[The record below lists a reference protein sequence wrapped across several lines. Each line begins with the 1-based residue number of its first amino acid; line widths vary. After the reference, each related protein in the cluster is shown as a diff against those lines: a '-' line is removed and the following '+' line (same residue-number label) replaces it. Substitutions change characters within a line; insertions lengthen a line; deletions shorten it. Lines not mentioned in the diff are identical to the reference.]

1 MFVSMSDET
10 PAIGVIGGSGLYRI
24 EGLEEPEEL
33 IVETP
38 FGLPSDSI
46 VSGYFH
52 GRRVYFLPRHARGH
66 RLLPTELNHRAN
78 IFALRSLNVRWIFS
92 VGAVGSLQEQ
102 YRPRDIV
109 LPAQFFDRTSRRS
122 EWTFFGN
129 GIVAHIGFSDPV
141 SADLRAIISQE
152 ASNLGYTVHNGG
164 TYVNMDGPAFSTRA
178 ESEFHRRMGFDIIGM
193 TNLPEAKLARE
204 AEISLASINFVTDY
218 DCWKIE
224 DEPVSAQTII
234 GHLVANA
241 DTARKI
247 LPKVIDR
254 IPREANWP
262 EHRVLDFALV
272 TDRKL
277 WPEATV
283 KKLEVILER
292 FL

>member
-1 MFVSMSDET
+1 MSDGT
-10 PAIGVIGGSGLYRI
+10 PAIGIIGGSGLYQI
-24 EGLEEPEEL
+24 EGFEKPEEL
-33 IVETP
+33 VVDTP
-38 FGLPSDSI
+38 FGRPSDSLI
-46 VSGYFH
+46 SGYVND
-52 GRRVYFLPRHARGH
+52 RRVYFLPRHARGH

-78 IFALRSLNVRWIFS
+78 IFALRSLNVRWILS
-92 VGAVGSLQEQ
+92 VGAVGSLQEK

-109 LPAQFFDRTSRRS
+109 LPSQFFDRTSRRA

-129 GIVAHIGFSDPV
+129 GIVAHVGFADPV
-141 SADLRAIISQE
+141 STDLRTIVAEE
-152 ASNLGYTVHNGG
+152 ASILGYTVQNGG

-178 ESEFHRRMGFDIIGM
+178 ESEFHRKMGFDIIGM

-224 DEPVSAQTII
+224 DEPVSAQTVI

-241 DTARKI
+241 DAARKI
-247 LPKVIDR
+247 LPKVIER

-262 EHRVLDFALV
+262 EHRVLDFSLV
-272 TDRKL
+272 TDRSL

-283 KKLEVILER
+283 KKLGVILER

>member
-1 MFVSMSDET
+1 MSDGT
-10 PAIGVIGGSGLYRI
+10 PAIGVIGGSGLYQI
-24 EGLEEPEEL
+24 EGLERPEEL
-33 IVETP
+33 VVDTP
-38 FGLPSDSI
+38 FGPPSDSL
-46 VSGYFH
+46 VSGYVN
-52 GRRVYFLPRHARGH
+52 GRQIYFLPRHARGH

-78 IFALRSLNVRWIFS
+78 IFALRSLNVRWILS
-92 VGAVGSLQEQ
+92 LGAVGSLQEK

-109 LPAQFFDRTSRRS
+109 LPSQFFDRTSRRS
-122 EWTFFGN
+122 QWTFFGD
-129 GIVAHIGFSDPV
+129 GIVAHVGFSDPV
-141 SADLRAIISQE
+141 STNLRTIVAQE
-152 ASNLGYTVHNGG
+152 ASNLGFAVHDGG

-178 ESEFHRRMGFDIIGM
+178 ESEFYRKMDFDIIGM

-241 DTARKI
+241 DAARKI
-247 LPKVIDR
+247 LPKVIEK

-262 EHRVLDFALV
+262 EHRVLEFALV
-272 TDRKL
+272 TDRTV

-283 KKLEVILER
+283 KRLEIILKR

>member
-1 MFVSMSDET
+1 MSEGT
-10 PAIGVIGGSGLYRI
+10 PAIGIIGGSGLYQI
-24 EGLEEPEEL
+24 EGLERPEEL
-33 IVETP
+33 VIDTP
-38 FGLPSDSI
+38 FGSPSDTL
-46 VSGYFH
+46 VSGYLND
-52 GRRVYFLPRHARGH
+52 RQVYFLPRHARGH

-78 IFALRSLNVRWIFS
+78 IFALRSLNVRWILS
-92 VGAVGSLQEQ
+92 LGAVGSLQEK

-109 LPAQFFDRTSRRS
+109 LPSQFFDRTSRRG

-129 GIVAHIGFSDPV
+129 GIVAHVGFADPV
-141 SADLRAIISQE
+141 STHLRTIIAEE
-152 ASNLGYTVHNGG
+152 ASLLGYTVQNGG

-178 ESEFHRRMGFDIIGM
+178 ESEFHRKMGFDVIGM

-241 DTARKI
+241 DAARKI
-247 LPKVIDR
+247 LPKVIER

-262 EHRVLDFALV
+262 EHRVLDVALV

-283 KKLEVILER
+283 KKLETILER

>member
-1 MFVSMSDET
+1 MSDGT
-10 PAIGVIGGSGLYRI
+10 PAIGVIGGSGLYQI

-33 IVETP
+33 VVDTP
-38 FGLPSDSI
+38 FGQPSDSL
-46 VSGYFH
+46 VSGYLH

-78 IFALRSLNVRWIFS
+78 IFALRSLNVRWILS
-92 VGAVGSLQEQ
+92 VGAVGSLQEK

-109 LPAQFFDRTSRRS
+109 LPSQFFDRTSRRS
-122 EWTFFGN
+122 EWTFFGD

-141 SADLRAIISQE
+141 SSNLRTIVAQE
-152 ASNLGYTVHNGG
+152 ASNLGFTVHDGG
-164 TYVNMDGPAFSTRA
+164 IYVNMDGPAFSTRA
-178 ESEFHRRMGFDIIGM
+178 ESEFHRKMGFDIVGM

-218 DCWKIE
+218 DCWKVE
-224 DEPVSAQTII
+224 DEPVSAQTVI

-241 DTARKI
+241 NAARKI
-247 LPKVIDR
+247 LPKVIDK

-262 EHRVLDFALV
+262 EHRVLELALV

-277 WPEATV
+277 WPEAKV
-283 KKLEVILER
+283 KRLEVILKR